1 MINFFDLVYNV
12 RKKFDDV
19 SELEYVNEQSNK
31 IQAFADD
38 EWDGADDTI
47 DVNAIGKLFYECGV
61 FDVYKIDKMFHYLDR
76 LDQNGFVAVNDFV
89 ADVYSKIAGFKFD
102 DQEKFETYRLFLS
115 MLNKTSCSVVRGIIP

>member
-47 DVNAIGKLFYECGV
+47 DVNAIGKL
-61 FDVYKIDKMFHYLDR
+61 L
-76 LDQNGFVAVNDFV
+76 
-89 ADVYSKIAGFKFD
+89 
-102 DQEKFETYRLFLS
+102 
-115 MLNKTSCSVVRGIIP
+115 